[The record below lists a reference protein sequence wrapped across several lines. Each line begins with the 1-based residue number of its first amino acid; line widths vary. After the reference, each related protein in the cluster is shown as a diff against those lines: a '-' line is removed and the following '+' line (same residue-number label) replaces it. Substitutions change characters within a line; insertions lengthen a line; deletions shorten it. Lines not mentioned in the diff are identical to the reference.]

1 MYLRGDQRSF
11 GEESKGERQIKG
23 VLQGL
28 VCKPPELTRR
38 EGDTVGRE
46 TRGLPTTP
54 LVKGTP
60 GATKPAR
67 TGHSPPP
74 PVLGLSGARG
84 STEKF
89 SSLACS
95 RSYPAEGCRREGSV
109 QSPSART
116 SPPPVHPGTAGQ
128 GGGLELRGKERLQA
142 LQRKRGNSG
151 TQRGEDNILLLQ
163 EETVSKSRQPWPE
176 AAFCLPPAVWSWAG
190 YQTALKSYIRV

>member
-1 MYLRGDQRSF
+1 MSINHLN
-11 GEESKGERQIKG
+11 
-23 VLQGL
+23 
-28 VCKPPELTRR
+28 PPW
-38 EGDTVGRE
+38 E

-60 GATKPAR
+60 GATKPAQ

-74 PVLGLSGARG
+74 PVLGLSGVRG

-95 RSYPAEGCRREGSV
+95 RSYPPEGCRREGSV

-116 SPPPVHPGTAGQ
+116 SLPPVHPGTAGQ
-128 GGGLELRGKERLQA
+128 GGGLGLRGKERLHA
-142 LQRKRGNSG
+142 LQRKRGNSR

-176 AAFCLPPAVWSWAG
+176 AAFCLPLAVWSWAG
-190 YQTALKSYIRV
+190 YQTALKSDILV